1 MKNRLHP
8 GRYAFAF
15 GCLLTPMLAL
25 STLAQ
30 SPTAPT
36 ASPADPD
43 APRFEVQT
51 PTEGFTL
58 FNGKMYRIGNGQ
70 AVPVTEEKTLR
81 VSSTGATDFA
91 GQPLKLPAGSMLT
104 LDGRVVPVPGGIRF
118 TDGSSATTDPNP
130 PPATP
135 ANAGAAADRAS
146 LPPLGGNPGYPDRGV
161 TGENLSGLAPSTG
174 NSGASS
180 GSAPQ
185 SGQNMTSPGAAGTG
199 SGDRGARRSTDRD
212 PNGGVANPG
221 LPVIIGPGTGVSG
234 GIPGENA
241 VNAGTAAGSAVTN
254 PASTNT
260 GATGTVPGARSTDF
274 NTKTTNPNAVPARGT
289 NATQP
294 TAGGS
299 NLTPG
304 SPASNEINQRTPAP
318 GQGTGTNSGGTRPS
332 SGTSGSGTGTGSTG
346 R

>member
-1 MKNRLHP
+1 MKNRLHQS
-8 GRYAFAF
+8 RNAFAI
-15 GCLLTPMLAL
+15 GCLLTPIFAL
-25 STLAQ
+25 TALAQ

-36 ASPADPD
+36 ASPVDPD
-43 APRFEVQT
+43 APRLEVQT
-51 PTEGFTL
+51 PADGFTL
-58 FNGKMYRIGNGQ
+58 FNGKMYRIANGQ
-70 AVPVTEEKTLR
+70 AMPVTEDKTLR
-81 VSSTGATDFA
+81 ITSSGATDFS
-91 GQPLKLPAGSMLT
+91 GQPLKIPAGSMLT
-104 LDGRVVPVPGGIRF
+104 LDGRVVPMPGGIRF
-118 TDGSSATTDPNP
+118 TDGSAATTDPNP
-130 PPATP
+130 PPATA

-174 NSGASS
+174 NSGISS
-180 GSAPQ
+180 GGAPQ
-185 SGQNMTSPGAAGTG
+185 SGQNVTSPGAAGTE
-199 SGDRGARRSTDRD
+199 SGDRGTRRSTDRD
-212 PNGGVANPG
+212 PHGGVANPG

-294 TAGGS
+294 TTGGS

-304 SPASNEINQRTPAP
+304 SPASNEINQRNPAA